1 MIPSPGSLLQLKR
14 ELIAFTPRD
23 VSLRTFCPPPNY
35 NECILVRYN
44 ELVII
49 VDVCEQPPHRAGHGD
64 LNVAIITYGDLNVAI
79 ITSDHSMLFLSCP
92 YNWFD
97 INAELVHESV

>member
-64 LNVAIITYGDLNVAI
+64 LNVAIIT
-79 ITSDHSMLFLSCP
+79 SDHSMLFLSCP